1 MMKALVF
8 DGTLHPASVPVPVMD
23 SDEVLIRTTLAGI
36 CNTDHEI
43 VAGYMPGFKGTL
55 GHEFLGVVEKA
66 DDKKL
71 VEKRVTGSRVRP
83 ADG

>member
-1 MMKALVF
+1 MEF
-8 DGTLHPASVPVPVMD
+8 DGTLRLAEMPLPSR
-23 SDEVLIRTTLAGI
+23 SGDEVLVRVTKAGI